1 MTVAFINAAMRDLEA
16 KLKRPELASPLI
28 NDVTFLDRETSPF
41 FKEAKLPR
49 FDMLARALSGWTFH
63 IEVQLLL
70 DLYFMKRSFFY
81 TISDYFLQARRG
93 MEYSD
98 LQPVIFIAIVDF
110 LQFGPLIRPRPWHT
124 LHRILN
130 VQTGDW
136 EIREVEFHI
145 VELPVMR
152 QLMVYPETDFDR
164 FLCYFGNIGGDDL
177 MAELAVQDPNITRLM
192 QLEEMFCA
200 DPILLR
206 RYIIEERSHQ
216 DYLRNMNYIRM
227 EGISEGEM
235 RERFATARRMKAMG
249 MLDEQIVQATGLS
262 LGDVEAL

>member
-1 MTVAFINAAMRDLEA
+1 MILNGPLNRLSDSFFKFAVATEENKDVTVAFINAAMRDLEV
-16 KLKRPELASPLI
+16 KLKRPELAAPLI
-28 NDVTFLDRETSPF
+28 EDVTFLDRETSPF
-41 FKEAKLPR
+41 FEDAKLPR
-49 FDMLARALSGWTFH
+49 FDALARALSGWTFH
-63 IEVQLLL
+63 IEVQLWL
-70 DLYFMKRSFFY
+70 DLYFLKRGFFY

-98 LQPVIFIAIVDF
+98 LQPVVFIAIVDF

-177 MAELAVQDPNITRLM
+177 IRANAYEILSADNIPLFTFSLSVYLAWD
-192 QLEEMFCA
+192 A
-200 DPILLR
+200 
-206 RYIIEERSHQ
+206 
-216 DYLRNMNYIRM
+216 
-227 EGISEGEM
+227 
-235 RERFATARRMKAMG
+235 
-249 MLDEQIVQATGLS
+249 
-262 LGDVEAL
+262 